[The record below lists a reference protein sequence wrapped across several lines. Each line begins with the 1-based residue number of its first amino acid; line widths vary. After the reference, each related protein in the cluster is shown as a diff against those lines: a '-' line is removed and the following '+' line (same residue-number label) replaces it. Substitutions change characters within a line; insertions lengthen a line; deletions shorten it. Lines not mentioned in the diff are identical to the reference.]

1 MRIAVVVPFLNEE
14 RCLPTF
20 LDSMAAQTRPPD
32 ELLLVDDGSTDTS
45 SALVQRFASE
55 HRFARAA
62 NRPWRPPTADRL
74 SEAAELRAFHWG
86 IDQLET
92 EWEVLAKLDG
102 DLQLSLTVLEEVEKL
117 MSIDP
122 RLGITGPY
130 LSVRDVGG
138 RMRRERCPAHHVR
151 GATKFYRRGCWEQI
165 SPLPAFL
172 GWDTIDEV
180 GARLHGW
187 HTASFAAAGG
197 DSLHLRPTGAVDG
210 RLTACRRWGACA
222 YAIGDHPL
230 WLALSAARRAG
241 ERPWL
246 LGARAYLAGWR
257 EARRRGA
264 PRAAPVLRAH
274 VRREQLAR
282 LCAPARAAQFKALT
296 VFRSELVNQQHL

>member
-1 MRIAVVVPFLNEE
+1 MRIAAVVPFLNEE
-14 RCLPTF
+14 RCLPAF
-20 LDSMAAQTRPPD
+20 LDSIAAQTRPPD
-32 ELLLVDDGSTDTS
+32 ELLLVDDGSTDS
-45 SALVQRFASE
+45 SLALARRFASE
-55 HRFARAA
+55 HPRARAV
-62 NRPWRPPTADRL
+62 NRPRRPDAADRL

-86 IDQLET
+86 VDQLEA

-102 DLQLSLTVLEEVEKL
+102 DLQLSPTVLEEVESSML
-117 MSIDP
+117 MDP

-130 LSVRDVGG
+130 LSVRDARG
-138 RMRRERCPAHHVR
+138 RLRRERCPAHHVR

-165 SPLPAFL
+165 SPLPPIL

-187 HTASFAAAGG
+187 RTASFASSEG

-210 RLTACRRWGACA
+210 QLIACRRWGACA
-222 YAIGDHPL
+222 YAIGDHPV
-230 WLALSAARRAG
+230 WLALSAAQRAR

-246 LGARAYLAGWR
+246 LGARAYVAGWR

-264 PRAAPVLRAH
+264 PRAAPALRAQ

-282 LCAPARAAQFKALT
+282 LRAPVRVAQLRALT
-296 VFRSELVNQQHL
+296 VFRPGLVKQGRL